1 MKYFTAND
9 FQDLTG
15 EVNRELAAMVAN
27 EKIEE
32 EIMMFADDGF
42 VDLPVGQ
49 GNVNPRSRHASAL
62 IDAYSNAAGKLQD
75 VLRSPRRTL

>member
-1 MKYFTAND
+1 MKYFTTND

-27 EKIEE
+27 QKIEE

-49 GNVNPRSRHASAL
+49 GNVNLDPDMQAL

-75 VLRSPRRTL
+75 VLRSPRRTF

>member
-32 EIMMFADDGF
+32 EIAMFAVYGF
-42 VDLPVGQ
+42 ADLPVGR
-49 GNVNPRSRHASAL
+49 GNVNLDPDMQAL
-62 IDAYSNAAGKLQD
+62 IDAYSNAGGKLQD